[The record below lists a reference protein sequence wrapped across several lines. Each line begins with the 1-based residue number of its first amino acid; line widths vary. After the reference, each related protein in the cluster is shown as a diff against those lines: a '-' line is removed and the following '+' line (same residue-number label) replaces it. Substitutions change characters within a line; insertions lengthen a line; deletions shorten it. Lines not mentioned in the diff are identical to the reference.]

1 MNCQAFRKAWLDLDD
16 TDSESLSHIET
27 CEECIVWI
35 ETQMTTEE
43 EVQFLKEVPL
53 PQANLEERIMQAIYQ
68 SAGQSTPPQAAAIS
82 LQPPLTASKRRTKGF
97 PSFAWVSAAA
107 VLLAIGFM
115 SYQQLQPDQFQ
126 SASEPASNQTGGSNP
141 AVAYNTLD
149 KAPAAEAAAPEISA
163 SQRSVAQSE
172 PSATPPAVENQD
184 KAIAQAELPAAP
196 APAQSKAAVSPL
208 DGAIAMDKPQAK
220 VAPPEASRA
229 SSKEDRTPMAAR
241 NSAEKPAADASA
253 NKQTALSSESKSK
266 QSGAASTEADSTQ
279 AIGDQ
284 PAFGI
289 TALHAPDES
298 ADANAQAENAL
309 VGPTLPLAA
318 KPQITLSTF
327 ADLETAVQASDMPV
341 PVLATATNGFTMGDI
356 SVQYESETSQK
367 VAHLSADYKRNKD
380 WIKIEVVRN
389 TQGKRSLSIPGT
401 FSATQLFSING
412 EQAIA
417 VSYEQHST
425 KDSMAQHA
433 VHFNAYTNNQSLY
446 VVLTA
451 HGVQL
456 DELIDASKQ
465 LTWKP

>member
-68 SAGQSTPPQAAAIS
+68 SAGQSTPPHAAAIS
-82 LQPPLTASKRRTKGF
+82 LQPPPTTSKRRTKGF

-126 SASEPASNQTGGSNP
+126 TASEPASNQAGGSSP
-141 AVAYNTLD
+141 AVAYNALD
-149 KAPAAEAAAPEISA
+149 NSPASQAAAPEISA
-163 SQRSVAQSE
+163 SQKSLVQSE
-172 PSATPPAVENQD
+172 PSPTQPVAENQD
-184 KAIAQAELPAAP
+184 KAIAQAELPATP

-208 DGAIAMDKPQAK
+208 DGAIAMDKPQTK

-241 NSAEKPAADASA
+241 NSAEKPAADTA
-253 NKQTALSSESKSK
+253 NKQTALSTEAKSK
-266 QSGAASTEADSTQ
+266 QSGAASTEADSTK

-298 ADANAQAENAL
+298 ADANAQPENAV
-309 VGPTLPLAA
+309 VGPTLPMAA
-318 KPQITLSTF
+318 KQQITLSTF
-327 ADLETAVQASDMPV
+327 ADVETAVQASDMPV

-425 KDSMAQHA
+425 KDSVAQHA
-433 VHFNAYTNNQSLY
+433 VHFNANTNNQSLY

>member
-16 TDSESLSHIET
+16 TDSELLSHIET
-27 CEECIVWI
+27 CEDCIVWI

-68 SAGQSTPPQAAAIS
+68 SAGQNTPPHAAAVS
-82 LQPPLTASKRRTKGF
+82 LQPPTTRGRRTKGF

-115 SYQQLQPDQFQ
+115 SYQQLNSDQLETASQ
-126 SASEPASNQTGGSNP
+126 SASNQAAGSNP
-141 AVAYNTLD
+141 AVAYSTSEQ
-149 KAPAAEAAAPEISA
+149 APAPTASPETA
-163 SQRSVAQSE
+163 SQRSTVQSD
-172 PSATPPAVENQD
+172 TPALQAPVENQE
-184 KAIAQAELPAAP
+184 KVLAQAEPQAAP
-196 APAQSKAAVSPL
+196 VQSKAAVAPL
-208 DGAIAMDKPQAK
+208 DGAIAMEKPQTK
-220 VAPPEASRA
+220 VAPPEAARA
-229 SSKEDRTPMAAR
+229 ISKEERTPMAAR
-241 NSAEKPAADASA
+241 GGSEKPAADTTA
-253 NKQTALSSESKSK
+253 NKQTALSVESKDK
-266 QSGAASTEADSTQ
+266 QSVETSTHADSSQT
-279 AIGDQ
+279 ISDQ
-284 PAFGI
+284 PVFGI
-289 TALHAPDES
+289 TASSVPE
-298 ADANAQAENAL
+298 ADANANASKENAL
-309 VGPTLPLAA
+309 VGPTLPMAA
-318 KPQITLSTF
+318 KQQITLSTF
-327 ADLETAVQASDMPV
+327 TDVETAVQASDMPV

-356 SVQYESETSQK
+356 SIQYESETSQK

-380 WIKIEVVRN
+380 WIKVEVVRN

-417 VSYEQHST
+417 VSYDQHGT
-425 KDSMAQHA
+425 KDSTVQHA
-433 VHFNAYTNNQSLY
+433 VHFNANANNQSLY